1 MGSWLELI
9 AIVGHPFA
17 PHQGSWLII
26 EPAVL
31 TGLTLIGA
39 LYLYAVGPWRRRAG
53 WAPDNARVPLGR
65 FLLGLLV
72 LFVALQ
78 GPLHELSDYYLFSAH
93 MLQHLLVT
101 MVAPPL
107 LLTGLP
113 SWLVDRLLLWRG
125 VLPLARALTTP
136 LVAFLVFN
144 AVFALWHAPQF
155 YQAALGRPL
164 VHGLE
169 HSLLL
174 ATALLT
180 WWPIFSPSARLPR
193 AALPVQIVYLFA
205 QTIVPTILGA
215 LITFA
220 PAPLYPFYAAAPRM
234 WGLAPLTDQQIAG
247 LIMWLGGALIM
258 LAVLTARF
266 FRWLGLEAD
275 EPAYHMLKR

>member
-1 MGSWLELI
+1 MSIGLELI

-17 PHQGSWLII
+17 PHQGAWLIV
-26 EPAVL
+26 EPTVL
-31 TGLTLIGA
+31 TGLLLIGA
-39 LYLYAVGPWRRRAG
+39 LYLYAIGPWRRRAG
-53 WAPDNARVPLGR
+53 WAPDAARAPVGR
-65 FLLGLLV
+65 FLLGLLLLLV
-72 LFVALQ
+72 VLQ
-78 GPLHELSDYYLFSAH
+78 GPLHALGDDYLFSAH

-113 SWLVDRLLLWRG
+113 GWLVDHLLQRRG
-125 VLPLARALTTP
+125 VLLPARVLTTP
-136 LVAFLVFN
+136 LVAFLLFN

-155 YQAALGRPL
+155 YQAALDRPL
-164 VHGLE
+164 VHALE
-169 HSLLL
+169 HGLLL

-193 AALPVQIVYLFA
+193 AALPLQIVYLFA

-220 PAPLYPFYAAAPRM
+220 ATPLYPFYAAAPRV
-234 WGLAPLTDQQIAG
+234 WGLTPLIDQQIAG
-247 LIMWLGGALIM
+247 LIMWLGGAAIM

-275 EPAYHMLKR
+275 EPAVWHA